1 MGGDLSSSL
10 HPFCLSPQA
19 QPRHLGPA
27 LRDSFPREAPAKLW
41 VWPFSGPHHTSQH
54 CLLLALLVP
63 ICSFASWGLFLDLCC
78 FFCACHSVFLN
89 GTSLPS
95 LFPWTNLSPERN
107 FWPESLVPW
116 QAAWGIFSPL
126 LCLPLPDNSLQAE
139 FIPQPLERLG
149 RKQHFQRIVYSGIY
163 AAPASTS
170 TIHLTIGLSSPWPG
184 HQATDMWTIGT
195 LSLIV
200 LSFLSSRVLCS
211 LPLVRASLCS
221 LGAPNPP
228 PSTPKCWD
236 CEHAPPS
243 PMCYGPNPGFH
254 EC

>member
-19 QPRHLGPA
+19 QPRHLGLT

-78 FFCACHSVFLN
+78 FFCARHSVFLN

-116 QAAWGIFSPL
+116 QAAWGISFPLALLTPPRQLPSGRIHSTTPREAGQEATFSKDCL
-126 LCLPLPDNSLQAE
+126 QWNLCCSGLNLHDPSNN
-139 FIPQPLERLG
+139 
-149 RKQHFQRIVYSGIY
+149 RIV
-163 AAPASTS
+163 
-170 TIHLTIGLSSPWPG
+170 
-184 HQATDMWTIGT
+184 
-195 LSLIV
+195 
-200 LSFLSSRVLCS
+200 
-211 LPLVRASLCS
+211 
-221 LGAPNPP
+221 
-228 PSTPKCWD
+228 
-236 CEHAPPS
+236 
-243 PMCYGPNPGFH
+243 
-254 EC
+254 